1 MRYYN
6 SYTGDFSDI
15 KPEGL
20 SYGIQHSRTETTSSH
35 SPMDGNFSTRGLSSP
50 FRERPPVFT
59 EQLPQASVYDY
70 AFAVMGAEFLLH
82 SLTYMNTARFLL
94 NIIGAWDSG
103 YCYGEDTLFIFEMR
117 LYPVQIEFYVAPDG
131 SITEIVR
138 YNQQTQDEVVIPV
151 DFYGL
156 GYVMCQV
163 YMNFVEVNFSRIDFN
178 DKVIVDAREAGKLAD
193 YNLIKSS
200 PFTEIRN
207 DPEVK
212 KRLIKTWVKKPDP
225 APYRFSRNN
234 EAEIETEPVYE
245 KEESTWRLYSY
256 KGVADRLSF
265 AVVLFINIVIFLT
278 GYILLKTTG
287 TYWLMLLSVIIQPVL
302 VLPTYIRR
310 TRAVALDPPPELGIV
325 LWLSGI
331 VGMLVLLAM
340 SNKRVK

>member
-200 PFTEIRN
+200 PFTELRN

-225 APYRFSRNN
+225 APYRFSGNN

-245 KEESTWRLYSY
+245 K
-256 KGVADRLSF
+256 
-265 AVVLFINIVIFLT
+265 
-278 GYILLKTTG
+278 
-287 TYWLMLLSVIIQPVL
+287 
-302 VLPTYIRR
+302 
-310 TRAVALDPPPELGIV
+310 
-325 LWLSGI
+325 
-331 VGMLVLLAM
+331 
-340 SNKRVK
+340 

>member
-1 MRYYN
+1 M
-6 SYTGDFSDI
+6 
-15 KPEGL
+15 
-20 SYGIQHSRTETTSSH
+20 
-35 SPMDGNFSTRGLSSP
+35 
-50 FRERPPVFT
+50 
-59 EQLPQASVYDY
+59 
-70 AFAVMGAEFLLH
+70 
-82 SLTYMNTARFLL
+82 
-94 NIIGAWDSG
+94 
-103 YCYGEDTLFIFEMR
+103 
-117 LYPVQIEFYVAPDG
+117 
-131 SITEIVR
+131 
-138 YNQQTQDEVVIPV
+138 VIPV

-200 PFTEIRN
+200 PFTELRN